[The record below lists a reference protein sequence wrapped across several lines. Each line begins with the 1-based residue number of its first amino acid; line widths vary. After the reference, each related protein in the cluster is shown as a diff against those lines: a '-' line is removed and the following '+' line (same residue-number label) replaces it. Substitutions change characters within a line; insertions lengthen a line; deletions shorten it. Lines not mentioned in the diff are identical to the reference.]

1 MKHIKHS
8 VAATILA
15 FSFASTAPALAL
27 EKISL
32 GFTAVNGNAPD
43 LIAKDQGFF
52 TKHGLDVDITLV
64 RGGNVLIPSLV
75 ANSMQ
80 IGTVGAS
87 TLLQAAD
94 GGIDLVALTN
104 LSIFSPGMKDS
115 GIVVRKDGSIK
126 TVADLKG
133 KRVGT
138 STIGGV
144 SEIIFDKWLTLSH
157 VDPKNVTMVEIAYA
171 EMPDVIKAGNVDGVL
186 IPDPFMS
193 SILSAGTGTV
203 LSYFYGEIG
212 QAVPALVNAST
223 RVWADAHPQE
233 IAAFRAAVGDAVAFA
248 KANPEKTKEIVGK
261 AFGLKPEVAA
271 KAAPAPVAANLTVGD
286 LQWWLDTMNEQGRL
300 RSKLDAGRLIAP

>member
-1 MKHIKHS
+1 MKRLKYS
-8 VAATILA
+8 AATAILA
-15 FSFASTAPALAL
+15 FSFACAVPALAL

-43 LIAKDQGFF
+43 FIAKDQGFF
-52 TKHGLDVDITLV
+52 AKHGLDVDITLV

-104 LSIFSPGMKDS
+104 ISVFSPGMKDS
-115 GIVVRKDGSIK
+115 GIVVRKDGGIK

-133 KRVGT
+133 KRIGT

-144 SEIIFDKWLTLSH
+144 SEIIFDKWLTLHS
-157 VDPKNVTMVEIAYA
+157 VDPKDVTMVEVAYA

-193 SILSAGTGTV
+193 AILSAGTGTV
-203 LSYFYGEIG
+203 LGYFYGEIG
-212 QAVPALVNAST
+212 QAVPSLVNAST

-233 IAAFRAAVGDAVAFA
+233 IVAFRAAIVEAVAFA
-248 KANPEKTKEIVGK
+248 KANPDKTKEIIGK
-261 AFGLKPEVAA
+261 TFGLKPEVVA
-271 KAAPAPVAANLTVGD
+271 KTAPAPVEAKLTVAD
-286 LQWWLDTMNEQGRL
+286 LKWWLDTMNEQGRL
-300 RSKLDAGRLIAP
+300 RSKLDASRLIAP